1 MFNMFINLTSIYTF
15 LIPRDSVLFLNQC
28 TCLVLYLDS
37 DSLTLIVLVLA
48 MSLKDDT
55 DFNGQNVEKI
65 LQKFVS
71 LFPW

>member
-1 MFNMFINLTSIYTF
+1 MEGQEW
-15 LIPRDSVLFLNQC
+15 LFC
-28 TCLVLYLDS
+28 KGGH
-37 DSLTLIVLVLA
+37 LA